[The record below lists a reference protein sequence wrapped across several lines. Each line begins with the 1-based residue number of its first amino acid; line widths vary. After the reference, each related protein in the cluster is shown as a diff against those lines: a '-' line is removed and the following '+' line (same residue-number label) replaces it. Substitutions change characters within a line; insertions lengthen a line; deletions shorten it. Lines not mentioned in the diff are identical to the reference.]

1 MGYKLY
7 FIYIITLL
15 MASGAYAQ
23 LHDGDVVQ
31 SAATVTVDPTIDVQV
46 IVDRN
51 PRVQRMKVYK
61 RGVEVGSYVVS
72 TGRERFEFPGHG
84 VDAYCTDTPLVTEE
98 LTPSHRLREL
108 YRSNTWKH
116 ELKDANGRTI
126 VDPSGVPMMEGSA
139 MGFAMFFHQGVATH
153 VAPPGSEGQLGTP
166 ASGGC
171 VRMTACDAEELF
183 DMVAVREAGSTAAF
197 DRRNC
202 GKDAYQYDTLNP
214 NGDNR
219 KDGTFTQNPMCKPVT
234 NNVNVV
240 DNGQNNIIN
249 IFQNGQRVQPN
260 QPVALPDFCTDSKQ
274 WPVHHKNQ
282 RVVVSVVDSRP
293 QAEQAC
299 VKSKC
304 DVQMNQYKEDRKAC
318 LLNKLRPAFGAAVDS
333 PSFNLQVSLEGVGAD
348 QSKAFRES
356 CNVELEAKYKAQPM
370 NPVCDA
376 NGVAT
381 LNGESAAPAEPV
393 VTPPVIAPTPIR
405 PPADIPVTTTP
416 VNPGSDKYQRFLERM
431 RQGRN

>member
-7 FIYIITLL
+7 IIYIITLL

-23 LHDGDVVQ
+23 LHDGDAVQ
-31 SAATVTVDPTIDVQV
+31 AAATVSIDPTIDVQV

-51 PRVQRMKVYK
+51 PRVQQMKVYK
-61 RGVEVGSYVVS
+61 RGVLSSTYTVS

-84 VDAYCTDTPLVTEE
+84 TDAYCTDTPLVTEE
-98 LTPSHRLREL
+98 LTPAHRLREL

-116 ELKDANGRTI
+116 ELKDAQGRTI
-126 VDPSGVPMMEGSA
+126 LDPAGVPMMEGSA

-183 DMVAVREAGSTAAF
+183 DMVAVRETGSNAAF
-197 DRRNC
+197 NRSNC
-202 GKDAYQYDTLNP
+202 GKDAYQYDTVNP
-214 NGDNR
+214 NGDQR
-219 KDGTFTQNPMCKPVT
+219 QDGTFTQNPMCKPT
-234 NNVNVV
+234 SSTVNVV
-240 DNGQNNIIN
+240 DNGHNNIIN
-249 IFQNGQRVQPN
+249 IFQNGQRQQP
-260 QPVALPDFCTDSKQ
+260 QPAVELPSFCTDSKQ

-304 DVQMNQYKEDRKAC
+304 DVQMNKYKADRKAC
-318 LLNKLRPAFGAAVDS
+318 LLNKMRPAFGAAVDS
-333 PSFNLQVSLEGVGAD
+333 PNFNLSASLEGIGAD
-348 QSKAFRES
+348 QSKAFREA
-356 CNVELEAKYKAQPM
+356 CNIELEAQYKTTPM

-376 NGVAT
+376 SGVAT
-381 LNGESAAPAEPV
+381 LNGEGGSPAET
-393 VTPPVIAPTPIR
+393 VTPPVIAPAPLD
-405 PPADIPVTTTP
+405 PPANTTTPAPAP
-416 VNPGSDKYQRFLERM
+416 VNPGSEKYQRFLERM
-431 RQGRN
+431 RQGGN